1 MTTPDETA
9 EAKQLCTF
17 FVDGL
22 LFGVDVTRIQ
32 EVIRHQEMT
41 PVPLAPPVV
50 EGLIN
55 LRGQIVTAIDLRRR
69 LHLRTRPK
77 DELPMNVVVRH
88 DEGVVSLLADE
99 IGDVVEVDD
108 ALFEQPPETLSA
120 ESKAL
125 IQGVYK
131 LEHQLL
137 LVLNTDL
144 VVRVDL
150 EKRDAMTES

>member
-1 MTTPDETA
+1 MVDETQ

-17 FVDGL
+17 LVDGL

-41 PVPLAPPVV
+41 PVPLAPQVV

-69 LHLRTRPK
+69 LHLRARANG
-77 DELPMNVVVRH
+77 ELPMNVVVRH

-125 IQGVYK
+125 IHGVYK

-150 EKRDAMTES
+150 EQTNAISES